1 MDIALGLG
9 DPTAIT
15 TTVILVPLAILYA
28 FIIPNMSYFPVGILT
43 VIVYMIPLIA
53 MASDGNLLRTLI
65 SSALFL
71 LVVEICANVFAP
83 EATAMMHATG
93 VAVEG
98 TVTDGFFGF
107 NLANV
112 IISLINKIVG

>member
-1 MDIALGLG
+1 M
-9 DPTAIT
+9 
-15 TTVILVPLAILYA
+15 
-28 FIIPNMSYFPVGILT
+28 
-43 VIVYMIPLIA
+43 
-53 MASDGNLLRTLI
+53 LLRTLI

-71 LVVEICANVFAP
+71 FIVEICANVFAP

-107 NLANV
+107 NLANI
-112 IISLINKIVG
+112 IISLIHSIIG

>member
-1 MDIALGLG
+1 
-9 DPTAIT
+9 
-15 TTVILVPLAILYA
+15 
-28 FIIPNMSYFPVGILT
+28 
-43 VIVYMIPLIA
+43 
-53 MASDGNLLRTLI
+53 
-65 SSALFL
+65 
-71 LVVEICANVFAP
+71 
-83 EATAMMHATG
+83 MMHATG

>member
-1 MDIALGLG
+1 
-9 DPTAIT
+9 
-15 TTVILVPLAILYA
+15 
-28 FIIPNMSYFPVGILT
+28 
-43 VIVYMIPLIA
+43 
-53 MASDGNLLRTLI
+53 
-65 SSALFL
+65 